1 VVCHTQIPLDGAA
14 KLARINRPVEPI
26 FTIALPAML
35 AQIATPFGNYVMTSL
50 ISAYGDSAVAAWA
63 VASRLTIVAFGGIF
77 ALSGAI
83 NGIFAHNFG
92 AGLSDRVRTTY
103 RDALIFC
110 AAYSLVT
117 CAVLIYFNDLIAQ
130 SFGLDA
136 VGTDVLRAFTY
147 IGAGAFLFSGALFVS
162 NAAFNNLG
170 KPLRSTLT
178 SWLQDG
184 VCTLPA
190 GLWLT
195 GIYGASGVTY
205 AQALVS
211 ALVGALA
218 ARWGWVFVLH
228 ICTTDPPQLDLT
240 ERRAYRDINRYRRR

>member
-1 VVCHTQIPLDGAA
+1 MICHTQIPLDGAA

-130 SFGLDA
+130 SFGLVA

-190 GLWLT
+190 GLWADRYLW
-195 GIYGASGVTY
+195 GQRRDLRAGAGERIGRRIG
-205 AQALVS
+205 
-211 ALVGALA
+211 GALGLGICA
-218 ARWGWVFVLH
+218 PYLH
-228 ICTTDPPQLDLT
+228 NRPTT
-240 ERRAYRDINRYRRR
+240 A